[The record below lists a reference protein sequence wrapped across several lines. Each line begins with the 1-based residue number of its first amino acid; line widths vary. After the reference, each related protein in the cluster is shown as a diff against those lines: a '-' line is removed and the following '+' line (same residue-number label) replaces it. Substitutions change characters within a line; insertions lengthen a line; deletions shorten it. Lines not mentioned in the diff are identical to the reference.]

1 MNRIFAS
8 TVGLKN
14 YTFSSVKC
22 IPGIVLLTTGRSP
35 IDGEFDFL
43 KGQIPTNSPSK
54 PWRGVVGLNIDRCT
68 AKEQKLFLVVIVYT
82 CTVVST
88 IVSNSYLTI
97 ILAVM
102 GLATE
107 QL

>member
-1 MNRIFAS
+1 M
-8 TVGLKN
+8 
-14 YTFSSVKC
+14 KC

-35 IDGEFDFL
+35 MDGEFDFL

-88 IVSNSYLTI
+88 YLPIV
-97 ILAVM
+97 LAVI
-102 GLATE
+102 GLAINSSETG
-107 QL
+107 